1 MHAPR
6 LLSPYLLAV
15 AAGIVLLPLSL
26 AGEASAQVPMPTTPV
41 RPAAPRGVAQ
51 PQRPTVPARSPDR
64 PSDTP
69 SPGERLYMRGLSVAG
84 AAIDATV
91 QGDIHVKST
100 EMACANC
107 HRRSGMGTAEG
118 PLVVP
123 AIANSVLF
131 SPVTQGAPQLGQPRA
146 TGAGT
151 RPAYGDDSLLR
162 ALRDGVD
169 PAGRTLSPTMPR
181 YALTDADGKALATY
195 LRSLG
200 ATRPPGV
207 DEARVHIATIV
218 TSRVSPARR
227 ASMLDVLRTFVRA
240 KNGGTRREVR
250 RRENGPWDMKQMYE
264 GYRDWVLDEWELAGE
279 PNTWP
284 AQLETLYRQQPVY
297 AIVSGIADEDWSP
310 IDAFCARHRIPAVL
324 PQTPLPPGQPA
335 GGFYSFYYSRGVA
348 LEAQAIADHLAA
360 GRERPRAVR
369 QVSRCGTPGEVAAR
383 ALARDL
389 ETGAKGP
396 QCVPPST
403 ALSAETWR
411 ILIGDADTLVLW
423 LDGDDLQGLESL
435 AGSAAIDRVTEIY
448 LSSTLLGDDLVRV
461 PEAVARRV
469 TLVDPFVPPDEF
481 DAHAARSLIWMKAN
495 GIKPA
500 DRRVAVNALFA
511 VVLAADALSA
521 PRAIDSREYFGEIV
535 EHMTNRSINPTAYP
549 SVSFDPTRRFAS
561 SVCYLLKM
569 PTGAGEAFRKVEK

>member
-1 MHAPR
+1 MR
-6 LLSPYLLAV
+6 TRRRLSPHVLAV
-15 AAGIVLLPLSL
+15 AAGVVLLPVSL
-26 AGEASAQVPMPTTPV
+26 AATASAQPRTPTAPD
-41 RPAAPRGVAQ
+41 RPALTQ
-51 PQRPTVPARSPDR
+51 PQRSTVPARPPVR
-64 PSDTP
+64 PPDTP

-91 QGDIHVKST
+91 QGDVHVKST

-118 PLVVP
+118 TLVVP
-123 AIANSVLF
+123 AIASPVLF
-131 SPVTQGAPQLGQPRA
+131 APVTRGAPQLGEPRT

-151 RPAYGDDSLLR
+151 RPAYTDDSLLR
-162 ALRDGVD
+162 AVRDGVD
-169 PAGRTLSPTMPR
+169 PSGRTLSPTMPR
-181 YALTDADGKALATY
+181 YALGDADAKALATY
-195 LRSLG
+195 LRALG
-200 ATRPPGV
+200 AAPPPGV
-207 DEARVHIATIV
+207 DEARVHIATVV

-240 KNGGTRREVR
+240 KNGGTRYEAR
-250 RRENGPWDMKQMYE
+250 RREKGPWDMKQMYV

-310 IDAFCARHRIPAVL
+310 IDAFCAKHGIPAVL
-324 PQTPLPPGQPA
+324 PQTPLPPAQPV
-335 GGFYSFYYSRGVA
+335 GGFYSFYFSRGVA

-369 QVSRCGTPGEVAAR
+369 QVARCGTAGEVAAR
-383 ALARDL
+383 ALAL
-389 ETGAKGP
+389 ETGPTMG
-396 QCVPPST
+396 QCVAPST
-403 ALSAETWR
+403 ALSDETWR
-411 ILIGDADTLVLW
+411 TVIGDASTLVLW
-423 LDGDDLQGLESL
+423 LDGGDLEGLDRL
-435 AGSAAIDRVTEIY
+435 AASGAIDQVTEIY
-448 LSSTLLGDDLVRV
+448 LSSSLLGDDAVRV
-461 PEAVARRV
+461 PEAVARRA

-511 VVLAADALSA
+511 IVLAADALSA
-521 PRAIDSREYFGEIV
+521 PKAIDSREYFAEIV
-535 EHMTNRSINPTAYP
+535 EHMTTRSINPTAYP
-549 SVSFDPTRRFAS
+549 SVSFDPVRRFAS

-569 PTGAGEAFRKVEK
+569 PTGAGETFRKVEK